1 MNQKSIRDIVILGGG
16 TAGWLTA
23 NHLASHYKES
33 IAAGN
38 LSIRLIDSP
47 DVATVGV
54 GEGTVPVIRETLK
67 SFGISETQLLMK
79 CDTTFKQ
86 SIKFVDWTYNPS
98 EKPNNYY
105 HHLFEYP
112 HLGNKSINAFWLQ
125 NKAKCPE
132 HYASCVSIQHDIC
145 EANLAPKNI
154 QIPEYG
160 GVVNY
165 AYHLDASKFTELL
178 KENAIDNLA
187 VQHTH
192 AHVSNVK
199 LSADGYISELELLNE
214 GVLSGDL
221 FVDCSGFEGKL
232 INKALNGSFVDKS
245 DVLLCD
251 TALAIQVPYEEN
263 EQTIK
268 PYTIAHAQKAGWIWD
283 IGLTTRRGVGLVY
296 SSDHI
301 SEDNAYKEL
310 ADYLEADSVD
320 ARKIPMKTGY
330 QKEPWLKNCVSI
342 GLSQGFVE
350 PLEATGLLV
359 FDMTA
364 KMLATKLP
372 INFSEMK
379 NIAKDYNQ
387 QVGAIW
393 ENIIDFIKLHYCISK
408 RDDTQFWLDNRQ
420 ETNIPGDLLQKLKY
434 WQTHIPSQFDFERT
448 TDLFKLENYLYVMY
462 GMDFDVD
469 VNAIIQRHPT
479 ISATTTHIDKIQQAS
494 ELAMKSLEKQRE
506 LLHKIKQHGLGKI

>member
-1 MNQKSIRDIVILGGG
+1 MNKKNIRDIVILGGG

-23 NHLASHYKES
+23 NHIASHYKES
-33 IAAGN
+33 ITAGN
-38 LSIRLIDSP
+38 LSVRLIDSP
-47 DVATVGV
+47 DVATIGV

-67 SFGISETQLLMK
+67 SFGISETQLLMQ
-79 CDTTFKQ
+79 CDATFKQ

-98 EKPNNYY
+98 EKPNNFY

-112 HLGNKSINAFWLQ
+112 HLGSDSINTFWLQ
-125 NKAKCPE
+125 NKDKCPD
-132 HYASCVSIQHDIC
+132 HYASCVSIQHNIC

-154 QIPEYG
+154 QTPEYCG
-160 GVVNY
+160 IVNY

-178 KENAIDNLA
+178 KENAIKNLA
-187 VQHTH
+187 VKHTH

-199 LSADGYISELELLNE
+199 LSPDGYISELELLNE
-214 GVLSGDL
+214 GVVSGDL

-232 INKALNGSFVDKS
+232 IKKTLNGSFVDKS
-245 DVLLCD
+245 GVLLCD
-251 TALAIQVPYEEN
+251 TALAIQVPYEKN
-263 EQTIK
+263 ERTIK
-268 PYTIAHAQKAGWIWD
+268 PYTVSHAQKAGWIWD

-296 SSDHI
+296 SSNHMNEE
-301 SEDNAYKEL
+301 SAYKEL
-310 ADYLEADSVD
+310 AKYLGKDSVD
-320 ARKIPMKTGY
+320 ARKIPMQTGY

-372 INFSEMK
+372 INFNEMQ

-408 RDDTQFWLDNRQ
+408 RDDTQFWLDNRDQ
-420 ETNIPGDLLQKLKY
+420 ANIPDGLLQKLKY
-434 WQTHIPSQFDFERT
+434 WHTHIPSQFDFERT

-462 GMDFDVD
+462 GMDFNIDKGSI
-469 VNAIIQRHPT
+469 AQRYPSRS
-479 ISATTTHIDKIQQAS
+479 SATVHISKIQQAS
-494 ELAMKSLEKQRE
+494 ILAMKGLQGQRD
-506 LLHKIKQHGLGKI
+506 LLIKIKQHGLGKI